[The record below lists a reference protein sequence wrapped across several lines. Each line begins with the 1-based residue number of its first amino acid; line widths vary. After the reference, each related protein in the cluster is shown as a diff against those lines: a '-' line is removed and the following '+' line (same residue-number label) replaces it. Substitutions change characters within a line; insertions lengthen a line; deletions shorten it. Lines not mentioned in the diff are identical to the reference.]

1 MPADAPLRNPDAME
15 GVGLVRAHFK
25 DNRGSDEMS
34 WTETVELQGRVAL
47 VTGGT
52 EGIGLAIVRELAR
65 AGARVVLTSRSRE
78 RAEAAAEG
86 CAGEVV
92 GHACDVRDEASC
104 RTLIDWIEDRFGR
117 LDIVVNNAG
126 LGVFKPI
133 QEMSVE
139 EWRLQVET
147 NLTGVFL
154 TSKTAL
160 PLLRRAGADGD
171 AWIINIG
178 SLASRNSFGSGVG
191 YNASKFGL
199 LGMTEAMM
207 IDLRHEGI
215 RTSIIMPGSVNTHFN
230 DHDGGRE
237 WAIQPDDVARAVL
250 QLVAYPTHT
259 LVSRIEMRPSRPPK
273 K

>member
-1 MPADAPLRNPDAME
+1 
-15 GVGLVRAHFK
+15 
-25 DNRGSDEMS
+25 MS
-34 WTETVELQGRVAL
+34 WTEAVDLDGRVAL
-47 VTGGT
+47 VTGGS

-78 RAEAAAEG
+78 RAEAAAAG
-86 CAGEVV
+86 CEGEVV
-92 GHACDVRDEASC
+92 GQACDVRDEASID
-104 RTLIDWIEDRFGR
+104 TLIRTIDDRFGR

-133 QEMSVE
+133 QEMSAD

-147 NLTGVFL
+147 NLNGVFL
-154 TSKTAL
+154 TSKAAL
-160 PLLRRAGADGD
+160 PLLRKAGADGEGD

-178 SLASRNSFGSGVG
+178 SLASRNSFGNGVG

-230 DHDGGRE
+230 DHDGSRD
-237 WAIQPDDVARAVL
+237 WAIQPEDVARSVL

-259 LVSRIEMRPSRPPK
+259 LVSRIEMRPSRPPRK
-273 K
+273 

>member
-1 MPADAPLRNPDAME
+1 
-15 GVGLVRAHFK
+15 
-25 DNRGSDEMS
+25 MS
-34 WTETVELQGRVAL
+34 WTETVDLKGRVAL
-47 VTGGT
+47 VTGGS

-78 RAEAAAEG
+78 RAEAAAGE
-86 CAGEVV
+86 CEGEVL
-92 GHACDVRDEASC
+92 GHACDVRDEASVG
-104 RTLIDWIEDRFGR
+104 TLIETTADRFGR

-126 LGVFKPI
+126 VGVFKPI
-133 QEMSVE
+133 QELSVE

-147 NLTGVFL
+147 NLSGVFL
-154 TSKTAL
+154 TTRAAL
-160 PLLRRAGADGD
+160 PMLRRAGADGEGD

-178 SLASRNSFGSGVG
+178 SLASRNSFGGGAG

-215 RTSIIMPGSVNTHFN
+215 RTSIVMPGSVNTHFN
-230 DHDGGRE
+230 DHDGSRD

-250 QLVAYPTHT
+250 QLVAYPANT

-273 K
+273 R